1 MPDATP
7 PATARPIVLPGPE
20 TPIVPAVLPIL
31 DQLTAVASVVRDE
44 QLRLVWCNR
53 AYASFSRRT
62 VQELLGTRM
71 EDYIPK
77 AAADERARPA
87 LDVMQSGR
95 AMSYYQ
101 FGADQRLLCSVFPID
116 AAAFGH
122 NGVLVVIQPAPPTGA
137 LDAAHTNIPV
147 IGTPCLDDFAALTPA
162 ELRVL
167 YHLAAGKAT
176 AEIGEHL
183 HRAAKTVEKQIESVH
198 RKLGTKS
205 RAELVRL
212 ASESGLQGFDE
223 QAWEQIIEGARRMK
237 RSPVSHDA
245 D

>member
-1 MPDATP
+1 VPDTKSAVP
-7 PATARPIVLPGPE
+7 SPLPVPGPD

-31 DQLTAVASVVRDE
+31 EQLTAVASVARDE
-44 QLRLVWCNR
+44 SLRLVWCNR
-53 AYASFSRRT
+53 AYAEFSRRT
-62 VQELLGTRM
+62 VQELIGTRM

-87 LDVMQSGR
+87 LKVMQSGR

-101 FGADQRLLCSVFPID
+101 FGADQRLLCSVFPLD
-116 AAAFGH
+116 ESAFGH
-122 NGVLVVIQPAPPTGA
+122 KGVLVVIQPAPPTGA
-137 LDAAHTNIPV
+137 LDAVHTDIPV

-176 AEIGEHL
+176 AEIGDHL
-183 HRAAKTVEKQIESVH
+183 HRAAKTVEKQIESIH

-205 RAELVRL
+205 RAELVRQ

-237 RSPVSHDA
+237 RIGDSSDGS
-245 D
+245 

>member
-1 MPDATP
+1 MPDTKSAVP
-7 PATARPIVLPGPE
+7 SPLPVPGPD

-31 DQLTAVASVVRDE
+31 DQLTAVASVARDE
-44 QLRLVWCNR
+44 TLRLVWCNR
-53 AYASFSRRT
+53 AYAEFSRRT
-62 VQELLGTRM
+62 VQELIGTRM

-77 AAADERARPA
+77 AAADERAHPA
-87 LDVMQSGR
+87 LEVMQTGR

-101 FGADQRLLCSVFPID
+101 FGADQRLLCSVFPLD
-116 AAAFGH
+116 ESAFGH
-122 NGVLVVIQPAPPTGA
+122 KGVLVVIQPAPPTGA
-137 LDAAHTNIPV
+137 LDAVHTDIPV

-176 AEIGEHL
+176 AEIGDHL
-183 HRAAKTVEKQIESVH
+183 HRAAKTVEKQIESIH

-223 QAWEQIIEGARRMK
+223 PAWEQIIEGARRMK
-237 RSPVSHDA
+237 RTGDSSDGS
-245 D
+245 